1 MLILVSKQTFG
12 GRVEVESFMSAESLT
27 QSSDRP
33 LMDLIRRIGPISV
46 EDLAMRMDVTPTAVR
61 VRLSRLVESGLVE
74 RVQESAG
81 RGRPRYF
88 YQASTLAQKKLGQ
101 NYADLALVLWDEVM
115 RTVDDVKIR
124 RDLFARITDRL
135 AESYRSQVR
144 GEEWSSRMV
153 QLGGLL
159 HERGVEAEVSSGD
172 EGQTVLRQLSC
183 PYFELA
189 EVDRDICALERRMF
203 EKVVGHGLTL
213 SHCRL
218 DGDRSCDFEP
228 ARASEGEADSMAG

>member
-1 MLILVSKQTFG
+1 
-12 GRVEVESFMSAESLT
+12 MSAEGIA

-33 LMDLIRRIGPISV
+33 LMDLIRRNGPISV
-46 EDLAMRMDVTPTAVR
+46 EDLTERMDVTPTAIR
-61 VRLSRLVESGLVE
+61 VRLNRLVESGLVE
-74 RVQESAG
+74 RVQESVG
-81 RGRPRYF
+81 RGRPKYY

-115 RTVDDVKIR
+115 RTVDDPKIR

-135 AESYRSQVR
+135 AESYSSQVR
-144 GEEWSSRMV
+144 GEEWSSRLV

-172 EGQTVLRQLSC
+172 GGQTVLRQLSC

-203 EKVVGHGLTL
+203 EKVVGRGLTL

-228 ARASEGEADSMAG
+228 SRTTETESDSKAG

>member
-1 MLILVSKQTFG
+1 
-12 GRVEVESFMSAESLT
+12 MSAESLT

-33 LMDLIRRIGPISV
+33 LMDLIRRNGPISV
-46 EDLAMRMDVTPTAVR
+46 EDLANRLEVTATAVR
-61 VRLSRLVESGLVE
+61 VRLNRLVESGLVE
-74 RVQESAG
+74 RVQESVG
-81 RGRPRYF
+81 RGRPKYF
-88 YQASTLAQKKLGQ
+88 YQASPLAQKKLGQ

-115 RTVDDVKIR
+115 RTVDDTKIR

-159 HERGVEAEVSSGD
+159 HERGVEAEVSSD
-172 EGQTVLRQLSC
+172 DDGQTVLRQLSC

-228 ARASEGEADSMAG
+228 DRTTDTNTDSKAG

>member
-1 MLILVSKQTFG
+1 MSSDTF
-12 GRVEVESFMSAESLT
+12 S

-33 LMDLIRRIGPISV
+33 LMDLVRRNGPLSV
-46 EDLAMRMDVTPTAVR
+46 EDLAERMGVTPTAIR

-74 RVQESAG
+74 RIQESVG
-81 RGRPRYF
+81 RGRPKYF
-88 YQASTLAQKKLGQ
+88 YHASPLAQKKLGQ

-115 RTVDDVKIR
+115 RSVDDPKIR

-135 AESYRSQVR
+135 AISYSSQMR

-159 HERGVEAEVSSGD
+159 HERGVETEVSAGD

-189 EVDRDICALERRMF
+189 EVDRDICSLERRMF

-218 DGDRSCDFEP
+218 DGARSCDFEP
-228 ARASEGEADSMAG
+228 SASDNEFDHKAG

>member
-1 MLILVSKQTFG
+1 
-12 GRVEVESFMSAESLT
+12 MSSEGLS

-33 LMDLIRRIGPISV
+33 LMDLVRRVGPISV
-46 EDLAMRMDVTPTAVR
+46 EDLAEHMNVTPTAIR
-61 VRLSRLVESGLVE
+61 VRLTRLVESGLVE
-74 RVQESAG
+74 RVQESVG
-81 RGRPRYF
+81 RGRPKFLYR
-88 YQASTLAQKKLGQ
+88 ASPLAQKKLGQ
-101 NYADLALVLWDEVM
+101 NYALVLWDEVM
-115 RTVDDVKIR
+115 RSVDDPKIR
-124 RDLFARITDRL
+124 RELFTRITDRL
-135 AESYRSQVR
+135 AESYSAQMR
-144 GEEWSSRMV
+144 GEEWSSRLV

-159 HERGVEAEVSSGD
+159 HDRGVETEVSAGD
-172 EGQTVLRQLSC
+172 SGQTILKQLSC

-228 ARASEGEADSMAG
+228 ELEETKTAV

>member
-1 MLILVSKQTFG
+1 MSTG
-12 GRVEVESFMSAESLT
+12 SFS

-33 LMDLIRRIGPISV
+33 LMDLIRRNGPISV
-46 EDLAMRMDVTPTAVR
+46 EDLAERMEVTPTAIR
-61 VRLSRLVESGLVE
+61 VRLNRLVESGLVE
-74 RVQESAG
+74 RVQESVG
-81 RGRPRYF
+81 RGRPKYF

-101 NYADLALVLWDEVM
+101 NYADLALALWDEVM
-115 RTVDDVKIR
+115 RSVDDPRIR

-135 AESYRSQVR
+135 AETYSSQVR
-144 GEEWSSRMV
+144 GDELSSRMV

-159 HERGVEAEVSSGD
+159 HERGVETEVSAD
-172 EGQTVLRQLSC
+172 EAGQTILRQLSC

-218 DGDRSCDFEP
+218 DGDRSCDFQPSLEEDG
-228 ARASEGEADSMAG
+228 RDHLAG